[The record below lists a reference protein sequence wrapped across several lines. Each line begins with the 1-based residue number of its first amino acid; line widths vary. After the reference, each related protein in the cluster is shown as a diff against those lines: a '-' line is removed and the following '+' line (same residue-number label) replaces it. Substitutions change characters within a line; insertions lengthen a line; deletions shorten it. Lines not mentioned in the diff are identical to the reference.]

1 MLFTTERTKDTKNKL
16 KEKFFLP
23 FVLFVCSF
31 ENWVGVAVLDFVIPA
46 CF

>member
-23 FVLFVCSF
+23 FVLFGSARIILADLIF
-31 ENWVGVAVLDFVIPA
+31 
-46 CF
+46 